1 MRRWSIL
8 SGILITLCAA
18 CEINHAP
25 SETTPFAVRFTVT
38 NYLVAP
44 VTITIDTVPYAI
56 LLGGKSTTLTVP
68 STVLSLTWTSAKA
81 SGSNRV
87 PIPDDIGENRVSRRR
102 DRRRTR
108 RSATSSSDQTY
119 ITAGIYNTTPASVS
133 IGVYDGTSV
142 SCAAELP
149 AAVGAARGFTMTG
162 YYKLLPTTEI
172 RAYHAPSGCTGAFT
186 TWPSSQIKA
195 FAAKSGLLS
204 LTLDSPP

>member
-25 SETTPFAVRFTVT
+25 SETTPFAVRFTVI
-38 NYLVAP
+38 NNLVAP
-44 VTITIDTVPYAI
+44 VTVTIDTVPYAI

-81 SGSNRV
+81 SGSNRL
-87 PIPDDIGENRVSRRR
+87 PIPDDIGENRVSVAGIG
-102 DRRRTR
+102 TALEI
-108 RSATSSSDQTY
+108 SNVIKDQTY

-133 IGVYDGTSV
+133 IGVYDGISV
-142 SCAAELP
+142 SCASELP

-162 YYKLLPTTEI
+162 YYKLLPTTEL